1 MIVLKKTSILSLI
14 LILLASFSLP
24 PVTVNAEDSKE
35 NQEVDAALKQIFA
48 DRAQTLIDQQTER
61 IKGFYLSQQTLSK
74 NAYHNESNRTVYIN
88 AWAAKR
94 AVKLVKANSSI
105 RIIRRN
111 VNGDTAKV
119 SLVQSLKLSYVYLNE
134 VFPPQS
140 FGIGT
145 RHFMTLKKINGSWKI
160 AREWYLDPL
169 DENPDKIADSPD
181 GLAPSV
187 KPTATV
193 SGKSRRY
200 NRSRAIAYADKYA
213 GTAWGA
219 GNQHR
224 YNRKYLDYTGKGG
237 DCTNFAS
244 QAVGDP
250 EEGGGL
256 PMKSGWRYFYPTGGT
271 QTWVQTDAFRNFL
284 LRSGYGN
291 MVAKGTYKEVV
302 APSRKYTHGAISQL
316 QAGDLIGYIMH
327 RNDTDHFSVITGFD
341 EYGYPLVNSHTAD
354 RYRVPFDLGWDKY
367 TKYELI
373 HIRD

>member
-1 MIVLKKTSILSLI
+1 MIVLKKTRILSLI
-14 LILLASFSLP
+14 LILLTSFSLP
-24 PVTVNAEDSKE
+24 SAMVNAEESKE

-48 DRAQTLIDQQTER
+48 DRAQTLTDQQTER
-61 IKGFYLSQQTLSK
+61 LKDVYLTQQTLSK
-74 NAYHNESNRTVYIN
+74 NAYHNESNRTAYIN

-94 AVKLVKANSSI
+94 SVKLVKANSSI

-134 VFPPQS
+134 VIPPQS

-169 DENPDKIADSPD
+169 DENPDTIADSPD

-187 KPTATV
+187 KPASAA
-193 SGKSRRY
+193 SGKSRY
-200 NRSRAIAYADKYA
+200 NRSRAVAYADKYA

-219 GNQHR
+219 GNHHR

-256 PMKSGWRYFYPTGGT
+256 PMKLGWRYFYQTGGT

-284 LRSGYGN
+284 LRSGYGT
-291 MVAKGTYKEVV
+291 MVAKGTYKEIV
-302 APSRKYTHGAISQL
+302 APSRKHAHGAISQL
-316 QAGDLIGYIMH
+316 QAGDLIGYILKH
-327 RNDTDHFSVITGFD
+327 NDTDHFSVITGFD

>member
-14 LILLASFSLP
+14 LILFASFSLP
-24 PVTVNAEDSKE
+24 ATTVNAEDNKR
-35 NQEVDAALKQIFA
+35 NQEIDTALKQIFA
-48 DRAQTLIDQQTER
+48 DRAQTLIDQQTQR
-61 IKGFYLSQQTLSK
+61 LKGFYLTEQTLSK
-74 NAYHNESNRTVYIN
+74 NAFHNESNRTAYVN

-94 AVKLVKANSSI
+94 SVKLVKANSGI

-111 VNGDTAKV
+111 ITQDTAKV

-134 VFPPQS
+134 VIPPQS

-244 QAVGDP
+244 QVVGDP

-256 PMKSGWRYFYPTGGT
+256 AMKSGWRYFYQTGGT

-284 LRSGYGN
+284 LRSGYGT
-291 MVAKGTYKEVV
+291 MVSKGTYKEVV
-302 APSRKYTHGAISQL
+302 APSRKYANGAISQL
-316 QAGDLIGYIMH
+316 QAGDLIGYILH
-327 RNDTDHFSVITGFD
+327 HNDTDHFSVITGFD

-354 RYRVPFDLGWDKY
+354 RYRVPFDLGWDKN

>member
-24 PVTVNAEDSKE
+24 TATVNAEESKA

-61 IKGFYLSQQTLSK
+61 LQGTYLTQQTLSK
-74 NAYHNESNRTVYIN
+74 NAYHNESNRTAYIN

-94 AVKLVKANSSI
+94 SIKLVKANSSI

-111 VNGDTAKV
+111 VSGETAKV

-134 VFPPQS
+134 VIPPQS

-169 DENPDKIADSPD
+169 DENPHKIADSPD

-187 KPTATV
+187 KPAAAV

-256 PMKSGWRYFYPTGGT
+256 PMKSGWRYFYQTGGS

-284 LRSGYGN
+284 LHSGYGN

-302 APSRKYTHGAISQL
+302 APSKKYANGAISQL

-327 RNDTDHFSVITGFD
+327 NNDTDHFSVITGFD